1 MDNASS
7 VRARIVTDG
16 ANGPTTPEAHKVL
29 HERNVCALP
38 DVLANAGGVTASY
51 FEWVQD
57 RYGYFWE
64 EDEVK
69 SRLEKKACE
78 AFAGVLQTSLKYKVD
93 LRTAAFIVATERV
106 GTVTRLRGMY
116 A

>member
-1 MDNASS
+1 M
-7 VRARIVTDG
+7 TDG

-29 HERNVCALP
+29 HECNVCALP
-38 DVLANAGGVTASY
+38 DVLTNTGGVMTSY

-69 SRLEKKACE
+69 RRLERKMCG
-78 AFAGVLQTSLKYKVD
+78 AFAGVPQTSLRYKDD
-93 LRTAAFIVATERV
+93 LRTPAFIVATERV